1 MPSSSGVPSKRPART
16 WLGHRILVATML
28 ALATA
33 PGLAEAQVWRS
44 DAGDGTYR
52 NPPLYADYPDPDIIR
67 VGEDFYFASTT
78 FVNAPGLT
86 ILHSKDLVNWDI
98 ASHVMPRLEGSPRYD
113 LADGGDYR
121 RGVFAPSLRY
131 HQGRFYVVVTP
142 VGRNTRIYS
151 TTDVRGPWTM
161 RELDRE
167 AFDPGLFFDD
177 DGQAYIA
184 TSIGSDGTI
193 TLLALNPDLTVV
205 TGAQKI
211 HYIKGAE
218 GSKLIK
224 RGGWYYLFNAI
235 PRRLGL
241 TVSRARSLTGPWE
254 TRDQIDDKTGGH
266 QGALVDLPDGGWYGF
281 IMLDAGA
288 IGRVTNISPVFWQD
302 DWPVWGTPEAPGRV
316 PATAAKPILGK
327 PFVEPPSS
335 DDFGKAELGRQWQ
348 WNHNP
353 DDQRWSLSERP
364 GYLRLKATQAAEFWI
379 ARNTLLQKGQGP
391 KSRAV
396 VKVDAR
402 GLAMGDACGF
412 GTFGKFSSQIVVTR
426 TARGQGE
433 LSARLIE
440 STQAGPVTTPRG
452 APTPIALKDLWL
464 SVEMDFTTDKTAL
477 AYSLDGRA
485 WTSMPGDF
493 PLAFDWRTGT
503 FQGQQ
508 YGLFCYN
515 PKGGGGRLDVDS
527 YTLSKP

>member
-1 MPSSSGVPSKRPART
+1 MVSA
-16 WLGHRILVATML
+16 L
-28 ALATA
+28 AL
-33 PGLAEAQVWRS
+33 GLACAAASVQAQVWRS
-44 DAGDGTYR
+44 DSGQGTYH

-86 ILHSKDLVNWDI
+86 ILHSRDLVNWDI
-98 ASHVMPRLEGSPRYD
+98 VSHVMPKLTGNPKYD

-121 RGVFAPSLRY
+121 HGVYAPSLRR
-131 HQGRFYVVVTP
+131 HGGRFYIAVTP

-151 TTDVRGPWTM
+151 AADIRGPWSV

-167 AFDPGLFFDD
+167 AFDPALFFDD
-177 DGQAYIA
+177 DGKGYIA
-184 TSIGSDGTI
+184 TASSADGTI
-193 TLLALNPDLTVV
+193 TLLSLNADLTAV
-205 TGAQKI
+205 TSAQKI
-211 HYIKGAE
+211 HYYRGAE

-224 RGGWYYLFNAI
+224 RGDWYYLFNAI
-235 PRRLGL
+235 PRRLAL

-254 TRDQIDDKTGGH
+254 TRDQIDDTTGGH

-281 IMLDAGA
+281 VMRDAGA

-316 PATAAKPILGK
+316 PDVAAKPIAGGA
-327 PFVEPPSS
+327 FVEPPSS
-335 DDFGKAELGRQWQ
+335 DDFGGKALGRQWQ

-353 DDQRWSLSERP
+353 DDSRWSLAERP
-364 GYLRLKATQAAEFWI
+364 GFLRLKATTSNSFWT

-391 KSRAV
+391 RGRAV
-396 VKVDAR
+396 VKLDAR
-402 GLAMGDACGF
+402 GIAKGDACGF
-412 GTFGKFSSQIVVTR
+412 GTFGKFSSQLVVTR
-426 TARGQGE
+426 TAQGRGE

-440 STQAGPVTTPRG
+440 STEDGPKTTAAADAR
-452 APTPIALKDLWL
+452 PIPLKDLWL
-464 SVEMDFTTDKTAL
+464 SAEMDFTTDKAAL
-477 AYSLDGRA
+477 AYSLDGKV
-485 WTSMPGDF
+485 WTAMPGDF

-515 PKGGGGRLDVDS
+515 PAGGPGRLDVDS
-527 YTLSKP
+527 FTLSKP

>member
-1 MPSSSGVPSKRPART
+1 MAKVFGRA
-16 WLGHRILVATML
+16 ML
-28 ALATA
+28 AATLALGVGA
-33 PGLAEAQVWRS
+33 GLAQAQVWRS
-44 DAGDGTYR
+44 DAGDGSYR
-52 NPPLYADYPDPDIIR
+52 NPPLNADYPDPDIIR

-98 ASHVMPRLEGSPRYD
+98 ASHVMPRLTGNPKYD

-121 RGVFAPSLRY
+121 HGVYAPSLRY
-131 HQGRFYVVVTP
+131 HKGRFYVAVTP
-142 VGRNTRIYS
+142 VGRPTRIYS
-151 TTDVRGPWTM
+151 AADVRGPWAM
-161 RELDRE
+161 HELDRE
-167 AFDPGLFFDD
+167 AFDPALFIDD
-177 DGQAYIA
+177 DGQAYMA

-193 TLLALNPDLTVV
+193 TLLTLNADLTAV
-205 TGAQKI
+205 TSAQKI

-224 RGGWYYLFNAI
+224 REGWYYIFNSI
-235 PRRLGL
+235 PRRLGM

-266 QGALVDLPDGGWYGF
+266 QGALVDLPGGGWYGF
-281 IMLDAGA
+281 VMLDAGA
-288 IGRVTNISPVFWQD
+288 IGRVTNISPIFWQD

-335 DDFGKAELGRQWQ
+335 DDFGKPTLGRQWQ

-353 DDQRWSLSERP
+353 DDRRWSLRERP
-364 GYLRLKATQAAEFWI
+364 GYLRLKTTRAMEFWS
-379 ARNTLLQKGQGP
+379 ARNTLVQKGQGP

-402 GLAMGDACGF
+402 GLAAGDACGL
-412 GTFGKFSSQIVVTR
+412 GTFGKFSSQIVLTR
-426 TARGQGE
+426 NAAGQGE
-433 LSARLIE
+433 LTARLIE

-452 APTPIALKDLWL
+452 ASVKVPLKDLWL
-464 SVEMDFTTDKTAL
+464 SVEMDFTTDKSAL
-477 AYSLDGRA
+477 AYSLDGKA
-485 WTSMPGDF
+485 WIALPGDF
-493 PLAFDWRTGT
+493 PLAYDWRTGT
-503 FQGQQ
+503 FQGEQ

-515 PKGGGGRLDVDS
+515 PKGGEGRLDVDS
-527 YTLSKP
+527 FTLSKP

>member
-1 MPSSSGVPSKRPART
+1 MPKPSKLIVSA
-16 WLGHRILVATML
+16 L
-28 ALATA
+28 AL
-33 PGLAEAQVWRS
+33 GLACAAASVQAQVWRS
-44 DAGDGTYR
+44 DSGQGTYH

-86 ILHSKDLVNWDI
+86 ILHSRDLVNWDI
-98 ASHVMPRLEGSPRYD
+98 AGHVMPKLTGNPKYD

-121 RGVFAPSLRY
+121 HGVYAPSLRR
-131 HQGRFYVVVTP
+131 HGGRFYIAVTP

-151 TTDVRGPWTM
+151 AADIRGPWSV

-167 AFDPGLFFDD
+167 AFDPALFFDD
-177 DGQAYIA
+177 DGKGYVVTASSA
-184 TSIGSDGTI
+184 DGTI
-193 TLLALNPDLTVV
+193 TLLSLNADLTAV
-205 TGAQKI
+205 TSARKI

-235 PRRLGL
+235 PRRLAL
-241 TVSRARSLTGPWE
+241 TVSRAKSLTGPWE
-254 TRDQIDDKTGGH
+254 TRDQIDDTTGGH

-281 IMLDAGA
+281 VMRDAGA
-288 IGRVTNISPVFWQD
+288 IGRVTNISPVFWRD

-316 PATAAKPILGK
+316 PDVAAKPILGK

-335 DDFGKAELGRQWQ
+335 DDFHGRRLGRQWQ

-353 DDQRWSLSERP
+353 DDSRWSLVERP
-364 GYLRLKATQAAEFWI
+364 GFLRLKATTSDGFWT

-391 KSRAV
+391 RGRAV
-396 VKVDAR
+396 VKLDVR
-402 GLAMGDACGF
+402 GIAKGDACGF
-412 GTFGKFSSQIVVTR
+412 GTFGKFSSQLVVTR
-426 TARGQGE
+426 TAQGGGE
-433 LSARLIE
+433 LSARLVE
-440 STQAGPVTTPRG
+440 STETGPMTTAFG
-452 APTPIALKDLWL
+452 AARPIPLRDLWL
-464 SVEMDFTTDKTAL
+464 SAEMDFTTDKAAL
-477 AYSLDGRA
+477 AYSVDGKV
-485 WTSMPGDF
+485 WNPMPGDF

-515 PKGGGGRLDVDS
+515 PVGGPGRLDVDS
-527 YTLSKP
+527 FTLSKP

>member
-1 MPSSSGVPSKRPART
+1 MSKPSKLTVSA
-16 WLGHRILVATML
+16 L
-28 ALATA
+28 AL
-33 PGLAEAQVWRS
+33 GLACAAASVQAQVWRS
-44 DAGDGTYR
+44 DSGQGTYH

-86 ILHSKDLVNWDI
+86 ILHSRDLVNWDI
-98 ASHVMPRLEGSPRYD
+98 VSHVMPKLTGNPKYD

-121 RGVFAPSLRY
+121 HGVYAPSLRR
-131 HQGRFYVVVTP
+131 HGGRFYIAVTP

-151 TTDVRGPWTM
+151 AADIRGPWSM

-167 AFDPGLFFDD
+167 AFDPALFFDD
-177 DGQAYIA
+177 DGKGYIA
-184 TSIGSDGTI
+184 TASSADGTI
-193 TLLALNPDLTVV
+193 TLLSLNADLSAV
-205 TGAQKI
+205 TSAQKI
-211 HYIKGAE
+211 HYYRGAE

-224 RGGWYYLFNAI
+224 RGDWYYLFNAI
-235 PRRLGL
+235 PRRLAL

-254 TRDQIDDKTGGH
+254 TRDQIDDTTGGH

-281 IMLDAGA
+281 VMRDAGA

-316 PATAAKPILGK
+316 PDVAAKPIAGGA
-327 PFVEPPSS
+327 FVEPPSS
-335 DDFGKAELGRQWQ
+335 DDFGGKALGRQWQ

-353 DDQRWSLSERP
+353 DDSRWSLAERP
-364 GYLRLKATQAAEFWI
+364 GFLRLKATTSNSFWT

-391 KSRAV
+391 RGRAV
-396 VKVDAR
+396 VKLDAR
-402 GLAMGDACGF
+402 GIAKGDACGF
-412 GTFGKFSSQIVVTR
+412 GTFGKFSSQLVVTR
-426 TARGQGE
+426 TAQGRGE

-440 STQAGPVTTPRG
+440 STEDGPKTTAAADAR
-452 APTPIALKDLWL
+452 PIPLKDLWL
-464 SVEMDFTTDKTAL
+464 SAEMDFTTDKAAL
-477 AYSLDGRA
+477 GYSLDGKV
-485 WTSMPGDF
+485 WTAMPGDF

-515 PKGGGGRLDVDS
+515 PAGGPGRLDVDS
-527 YTLSKP
+527 FTLSKP